1 MQNTNKKRGDYGNN
15 NSWSTVSRKNKKKQN
30 NKRKEN
36 EKNYTNSRRPSD
48 APKPN
53 NRYVKPVHVPE
64 YPTDVP
70 KPNNRYVKPVH
81 VPEYPT
87 DVPKPDYKITKNKY
101 VQHIRNYADIIL
113 KPEHNE
119 NTICSDKITND
130 TNNSVIIPIRIPS
143 YGKRQTVRNQVP
155 KINKNVSYHLWEYTY
170 FQHILDLK
178 AIFSKCSQM
187 LDIDINTVNFLDIFS
202 HFIRD
207 NSSGHISPYIEH
219 LNENSNH
226 IYSNFTTLRNEFL
239 T

>member
-15 NSWSTVSRKNKKKQN
+15 NSWSTVSRKNKKNQ
-30 NKRKEN
+30 KRKEN
-36 EKNYTNSRRPSD
+36 EEKYTNSRYQ
-48 APKPN
+48 PN
-53 NRYVKPVHVPE
+53 VPRSNNSYVKPLHTPE

-70 KPNNRYVKPVH
+70 
-81 VPEYPT
+81 T
-87 DVPKPDYKITKNKY
+87 PDYKITNNKY
-101 VQHIRNYADIIL
+101 VQHTRNYANIIL

-119 NTICSDKITND
+119 NTICSDENTND
-130 TNNSVIIPIRIPS
+130 TNNSVVRIPIRIPS
-143 YGKRQTVRNQVP
+143 YGKRQTVHNQIP

-178 AIFSKCSQM
+178 EIFSKCSQM
-187 LDIDINTVNFLDIFS
+187 LDIDINTVNFLNTFS

-226 IYSNFTTLRNEFL
+226 IYSNFTTLRNEF
-239 T
+239 